1 RLTVAPTQPTDITLT
16 VASESTAVLSTS
28 QDTTGS
34 KTITLTNIS
43 DTNWK
48 RFYVQGLT
56 QGSTTV
62 TVTAPG
68 YADTTATITVGQAGF
83 YANNGNFST
92 TTFSA
97 NTTLT
102 FTMYALS
109 PTGGISAAQ
118 ELRPGASAT
127 LALTN
132 SNDAVGTLTQTSLT
146 LQGDS
151 GTQVSTQFDPATAG
165 TTTIT
170 HTQPTGYT
178 QPTGRPTSITATV
191 TAPAISL
198 GDVTVGKDLQAPL
211 DTRLTVAPT
220 QPTDITLTVASES
233 TAVLSTSQDTTGS
246 KTITLTNISDT
257 NWKRFYVQGLTQGST
272 TVTVTAPGY
281 ADTTATITVG
291 QAGFYANNGNF
302 STTTFSANT
311 TLTFTMYALSPTG
324 GISAAQELRPG
335 ASATLA
341 LTNSN
346 DAVGTLTQTSLTLQG
361 DSGTQ
366 VSTQFDP
373 ATAGT
378 TTITHTQPTGYTQ
391 PTGRPTSITAT
402 VTAPAIS
409 LGDVTVG
416 KDLQSLLDTRLTV
429 APTQPTDI
437 TPHTQPPG
445 YPHPPDRPTSFP
457 ATVTAPAIS
466 LGDVT
471 VGKDLQSLLDTRLTV
486 APTQPTDITVTVASE
501 STAVLST
508 SQDTAG
514 SKTIT
519 LTNIS
524 DTNWKRFYVQGLTQ
538 GSTTVTVT
546 APGYADTTATI
557 TVGQAGFYANNG
569 NFSTATF
576 SAN

>member
-335 ASATLA
+335 ASATLT

-416 KDLQSLLDTRLTV
+416 KDLQAPLDTRLTV

-437 TPHTQPPG
+437 T
-445 YPHPPDRPTSFP
+445 
-457 ATVTAPAIS
+457 
-466 LGDVT
+466 L
-471 VGKDLQSLLDTRLTV
+471 
-486 APTQPTDITVTVASE
+486 TVASE

-508 SQDTAG
+508 SQDTTG

-569 NFSTATF
+569 NFSTTTF
-576 SAN
+576 SANTTLTFTMYALSPTGDISAAQELRPGASATLTLTN